1 MLGGAE
7 SGGMMRD
14 RIRLLGVLVVGAI
27 ILVSATLVGDVAG
40 PAVASTPRPHQ
51 SASTG
56 YTLVGSDGGVFSFGG
71 ARFRGST
78 AGMALNAPIVGTAPT
93 PDGRGYWTVASDGG
107 VFAFGDAA
115 FYGSMGGTHLNAPI
129 VGMASSN
136 DGHGYWLVAS
146 DGGIFAFGDAGF
158 YGSMGGTHL
167 NAPVVGIAPNPTG
180 NGYWLVASDGGVF
193 SFGFSYI
200 NATFYGSM
208 GGKALNRPIVGMSST
223 ADGLGYW
230 LVASDGGIFAFGD
243 ATFLGSMGGKPLNQ
257 PVVGMASTTDG
268 HGYWLVTSDGGVFNF
283 GDAPFAGSLGDI
295 HLNAPIVGVSLSGAT
310 TGSVLAAGLPSFY
323 SVPTQ
328 LPSGP
333 PGTLMKAEQIA
344 APGIDGTVY
353 RVMYLSETE
362 LGRPVAVTG
371 LIMVPT
377 SPAPVG
383 GYPVVTW
390 GHGTNGM
397 APVCAPSL
405 QPSSAVPL
413 QNQLLDKG
421 WEVTASDYQG
431 EGTPG
436 IMPYLAGVSAARN
449 MIDIVKA
456 ARELPVAHASSNYVI
471 WGHSEGGQTAMFGLN
486 IAASYAPELH
496 LKGTVAGAPP
506 SQFEAIYAFLTGS
519 PYQFYLFM
527 AGAGFNVAYGNATA
541 PLSDIITPQGL
552 ALFPLLGQGCSD
564 FLAQKLN
571 PLHLASFV
579 PKDPFTVPAWK
590 PLLQANDPGNFTT
603 PSSAPVLIIQGG
615 ADEQI
620 PVITT
625 QLLKQHECSIGQG
638 VERWIYPGQS
648 HAGVIPVSMNDM
660 VTWISD
666 RFAGDPNPDPYVPT
680 GTTGTNG
687 PPTTTACAR

>member
-1 MLGGAE
+1 
-7 SGGMMRD
+7 MRG
-14 RIRLLGVLVVGAI
+14 RIRVLGAVVVGVIVLVAG
-27 ILVSATLVGDVAG
+27 TLVGPVRG
-40 PAVASTPRPHQ
+40 PAVASTPNPH
-51 SASTG
+51 SSPSTG

-71 ARFRGST
+71 ARFHGST
-78 AGMALNAPIVGTAPT
+78 AGMTLNAPIVGTAPT
-93 PDGRGYWTVASDGG
+93 PDGEGYWTVASDGG
-107 VFAFGDAA
+107 VFAFGNAG

-136 DGHGYWLVAS
+136 DGRGYWLVAS
-146 DGGIFAFGDAGF
+146 DGGIFGFGDASF

-167 NAPVVGIAPNPTG
+167 NAPIVGLAPNPNG

-193 SFGFSYI
+193 SFGFSFVDT
-200 NATFYGSM
+200 TFYGSL
-208 GGKALNRPIVGMSST
+208 GGKPLNRPIVAIAST
-223 ADGLGYW
+223 ADGHGYW
-230 LVASDGGIFAFGD
+230 LVASDGGVFAFGN
-243 ATFLGSMGGKPLNQ
+243 APFLGSEGGTTLNR
-257 PVVGMASTTDG
+257 PVVGMASTADG
-268 HGYWLVTSDGGVFNF
+268 HGYWLVASDGGVFAF
-283 GDAPFAGSLGDI
+283 GNAPFAGSLTGTR
-295 HLNAPIVGVSLSGAT
+295 LQGQVVGMSLSGAT
-310 TGSVLAAGLPSFY
+310 TGSVLAPGLPSFY

-333 PGTLMKAEQIA
+333 AGTLMKAERIA

-353 RVMYLSETE
+353 RVMYVSETE

-371 LIMVPT
+371 LIMVPN

-383 GYPVVTW
+383 GYRVVTW

-397 APVCAPSL
+397 APQCAPSL

-413 QNQLLDKG
+413 QNQLLDQG

-449 MIDIVKA
+449 MIDIVRA
-456 ARELPVAHASSNYVI
+456 ARELPAAHASTNYIV

-496 LKGTVAGAPP
+496 LEGVVAGAPP

-519 PYQFYLFM
+519 PFQFYLFM
-527 AGAGFNVAYGNATA
+527 AGAGFNVAYGNTIA
-541 PLSDIITPQGL
+541 PLSAIITPKGQ
-552 ALFPLLGQGCSD
+552 ALLPLVGQGCSD

-571 PLHLASFV
+571 QVPLASIV
-579 PKDPFTVPAWK
+579 PKDPFTIPSWK
-590 PLLQANDPGNFTT
+590 PLLQANDPGNFTR
-603 PSSAPVLIIQGG
+603 PSNAPLLIIQGG
-615 ADEQI
+615 SDEQI

-625 QLLKQHECSIGQG
+625 QLLEHHECSLGQD

-648 HAGVIPVSMNDM
+648 HAGVIPVSMTDM
-660 VTWISD
+660 VNWMTD
-666 RFAGDPNPDPYVPT
+666 RFAGGPNPDPYVPT
-680 GTTGTNG
+680 GTSGTNG
-687 PPTTTACAR
+687 PPTTTSCAS

>member
-1 MLGGAE
+1 MHG
-7 SGGMMRD
+7 
-14 RIRLLGVLVVGAI
+14 RIRVLGTMMVGAI
-27 ILVSATLVGDVAG
+27 ALVAG
-40 PAVASTPRPHQ
+40 TLAPPVAGSAVASTATPHA
-51 SASTG
+51 SPSTG
-56 YTLVGSDGGVFSFGG
+56 YTLVGSDGGVFSFNG
-71 ARFRGST
+71 AQFHGST
-78 AGMALNAPIVGTAPT
+78 GGMKLNAPIVGTAPT
-93 PDGRGYWTVASDGG
+93 PNGNGYWTVASDGG
-107 VFAFGDAA
+107 VFSFGDAG

-146 DGGIFAFGDAGF
+146 DGGVFNFGDAGF

-167 NAPVVGIAPNPTG
+167 NAPVVGMAANPDG

-193 SFGFSYI
+193 SFGFSYV
-200 NATFYGSM
+200 NTTFYGSM
-208 GGKALNRPIVGMSST
+208 GGKPLNRPIVGIAST
-223 ADGLGYW
+223 ADGNGYW

-243 ATFLGSMGGKPLNQ
+243 APFLGSEGGTKLNR
-257 PVVGMASTTDG
+257 PVVGMASTPDG
-268 HGYWLVTSDGGVFNF
+268 NGYWLVASDGGVFTF
-283 GDAPFAGSLGDI
+283 GDAPFAGSLAGT
-295 HLNAPIVGVSLSGAT
+295 HLNGQIVGMSLSGAT
-310 TGSVLAAGLPSFY
+310 TGSVLAPGLPSFY

-328 LPSGP
+328 LPPGP

-353 RVMYLSETE
+353 LVMYLSETE
-362 LGRPVAVTG
+362 LGQPVAVTG
-371 LIMVPT
+371 LVMVPT
-377 SPAPVG
+377 TPAPAG

-397 APVCAPSL
+397 APQCAPSL

-413 QNQLLDKG
+413 QNQLLDQG

-449 MIDIVKA
+449 MIDIVRA
-456 ARELPVAHASSNYVI
+456 ARQLPAAHASSNYVV

-496 LKGTVAGAPP
+496 LDGVVAGAPP

-519 PYQFYLFM
+519 PFQYYLFM
-527 AGAGFNVAYGNATA
+527 AGAGFNVAYGNAIA
-541 PLSDIITPQGL
+541 PLSDVITPEGQ
-552 ALFPLLGQGCSD
+552 ALLPILGQGCAD
-564 FLAQKLN
+564 FLAEQLN
-571 PLHLASFV
+571 QIPLASIV
-579 PKDPFTVPAWK
+579 PQDPFTVPNWK

-603 PSSAPVLIIQGG
+603 PSSAPLLIIQGG

-620 PVITT
+620 PVVTT
-625 QLLKQHECSIGQG
+625 QLLEQHECSIGQD

-660 VTWISD
+660 VTWIGD
-666 RFAGDPNPDPYVPT
+666 RFAGGPNPDPYVPT
-680 GTTGTNG
+680 GTSGTNG
-687 PPTTTACAR
+687 PPTTTSCAS